1 MASVPVPAVN
11 IGDFVYTENK
21 LCYVKSI
28 ENMLGFNQYCVVD
41 IDTGISL
48 NKARHQLE
56 MPEMKLL
63 LNETFEEADGTQKQ
77 EEKDKKSQK
86 RFAEVTESDIND
98 YALNRNSKRT
108 RTQTVWAVSIF
119 KGRS

>member
-1 MASVPVPAVN
+1 
-11 IGDFVYTENK
+11 
-21 LCYVKSI
+21 
-28 ENMLGFNQYCVVD
+28 LGFNQYCVVD